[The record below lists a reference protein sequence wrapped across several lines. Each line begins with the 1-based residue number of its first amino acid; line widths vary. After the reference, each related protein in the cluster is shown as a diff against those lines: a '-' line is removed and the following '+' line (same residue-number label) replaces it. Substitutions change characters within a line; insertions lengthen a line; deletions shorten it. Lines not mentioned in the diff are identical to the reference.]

1 MNMQMKI
8 LVGLVATVI
17 GGVWLLSSYDG
28 LGLDGIRHIA
38 IPLLV
43 FLVGLN
49 VLVKGLR
56 GER

>member
-1 MNMQMKI
+1 MQMKI
-8 LVGLVATVI
+8 LIGLVATVI
-17 GGVWLLSSYDG
+17 GGAWLASAYQ
-28 LGLDGIRHIA
+28 GLDISGIRTIA

-56 GER
+56 GQR